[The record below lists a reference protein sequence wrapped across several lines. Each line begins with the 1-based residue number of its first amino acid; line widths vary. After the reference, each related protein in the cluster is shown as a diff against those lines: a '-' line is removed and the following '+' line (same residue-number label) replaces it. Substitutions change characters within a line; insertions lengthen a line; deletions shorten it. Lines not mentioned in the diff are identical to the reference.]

1 MSTPYDQGEIAS
13 TVDEI
18 RQDLAREFPRLA
30 TRQGLPVR
38 STAFETALPELLA
51 ASQTS
56 RLTELRAVVVK
67 LAESTDKM
75 LAATREGT
83 QSAERLYHLSKR
95 LLMAAVAT
103 LGVALSTLVVAI
115 LQVVR

>member
-1 MSTPYDQGEIAS
+1 M
-13 TVDEI
+13 
-18 RQDLAREFPRLA
+18 
-30 TRQGLPVR
+30 
-38 STAFETALPELLA
+38 
-51 ASQTS
+51 
-56 RLTELRAVVVK
+56 K